1 MKTKIWI
8 VTPFVSMQ
16 EMAEQVVAERTLE
29 LANCEVAMSTS
40 HCDVT
45 GFQNS
50 LAEVDKAQEWGAEV
64 IVSRGG
70 TAAYI
75 AEHTDIPVVEIEV
88 TALDMLRA
96 FNRAGRDASMVGI
109 AGFKN
114 IIYEC
119 ESLYDFLGINL
130 RQVTIL
136 DDCDDAG
143 MKQVVDEGIRILV
156 GDALAVRFA
165 NKVGMSCILIE
176 SGKASIYKA
185 IREAEAVARVRRK
198 EQARTEMLR
207 TIIDSSTDGIIAIDD
222 TARITLFNRTA
233 EDLFGV
239 SQSEVAGCPVAEII
253 PTTRLPHVLRTGEP
267 EIGEVQ
273 LIGKRQIATKRIP
286 IRAGEQVT
294 GVVATFQEVSQ
305 LQKFEQSVRRKIYDK
320 GLTAK
325 FHLNQ
330 IIGESSAL
338 RKARQ
343 LARTYAATDSTVTI
357 TGETGTGK
365 ELFAQGIHN
374 LSPRCDAPFV
384 AVNCA
389 ALPESL
395 LESELFGYEEGAFS
409 GAKKG
414 GKMGLVE
421 LAHRGTLFLDEI
433 GEMPLSLQSRI
444 LRIIQEKEVMRLG
457 GDKITPVNVR
467 ILVATN
473 QDLTQ
478 LVAAKR
484 FREDL
489 YYRLNV
495 LPLHL
500 PPLRERPDDIGLLA
514 EHFIRRFAARRPA
527 VKTVSPGGVEAL
539 REYPWFGNVRELAN
553 VVERL
558 VLLSPGPVIE
568 RRQVEE
574 VLNVAGRAG
583 AAANA
588 PADMWELVDD
598 FRRAG
603 MGARKIAKILGQKG
617 YEVKYYQIAY
627 YFDKVRTKDKDAI

>member
-1 MKTKIWI
+1 MKAKIWI
-8 VTPFVSMQ
+8 ITPFVSMQ
-16 EMAEQVVAERTLE
+16 HIAEQVVAERTLE
-29 LANCEVAMSTS
+29 LANCDIVVSTS

-50 LAEVDKAQEWGAEV
+50 LRELDKARVWGAEV

-70 TAAYI
+70 TAVYI

-88 TALDMLRA
+88 TALDILRA
-96 FNRAGRDASMVGI
+96 FNQAGRDASKIGI
-109 AGFKN
+109 AGFRN
-114 IIYEC
+114 IVYEC
-119 ESLYDFLGINL
+119 ESLYDFLGTHL

-136 DDCDDAG
+136 DDCDDEG
-143 MKQVVDEGIRILV
+143 LKQAVDEGIKVLV
-156 GDALAVRFA
+156 GDALAMRFA
-165 NKVGMSCILIE
+165 KSIGMSCFLIE

-185 IREAEAVARVRRK
+185 IREAESVVKVRRR
-198 EQARTEMLR
+198 EQARTETLR
-207 TIIDSSTDGIIAIDD
+207 TIIDSTTDGIIAIDD
-222 TARITLFNRTA
+222 TARITLFNKTA
-233 EDLFGV
+233 EDLFGL
-239 SQSEVAGCPVAEII
+239 SQNQVAGCPVAEII
-253 PTTRLPHVLRTGEP
+253 PNTRLPHVLRTGEP

-286 IRAGEQVT
+286 IKTGGLVS

-305 LQKFEQSVRRKIYDK
+305 LQKFEQSVRQKIHDK

-325 FHLNQ
+325 FRLNQ
-330 IIGESSAL
+330 IIGDSPAL
-338 RKARQ
+338 RKAKD
-343 LARTYAATDSTVTI
+343 LARTYAATDSTVMI

-374 LSPRCDAPFV
+374 LSSRRDAPFV

-433 GEMPLSLQSRI
+433 GEMPLSLQARI

-457 GDKITPVNVR
+457 GGKITPVDVR

-473 QDLTQ
+473 QDLPH
-478 LVAAKR
+478 LVATKR

-500 PPLRERPDDIGLLA
+500 PPLRERGDDVRLLA
-514 EHFIRRFAARRPA
+514 EHFIRKFMAKRP
-527 VKTVSPGGVEAL
+527 VLKTISPEGLQAL
-539 REYPWFGNVRELAN
+539 KEYPWFGNVRELAN

-558 VLLSPGPVIE
+558 VLLSPGATIE
-568 RRQVEE
+568 RRHVEE
-574 VLNVAGRAG
+574 VLNVAHKSG
-583 AAANA
+583 AASQT
-588 PADMWELVDD
+588 PADMWALVDD

-603 MGARKIAKILGQKG
+603 MGARKIARLLGQKG
-617 YEVKYYQIAY
+617 FDVKYYQIAY
-627 YFDKVRTKDKDAI
+627 HFDKVKAKG

>member
-1 MKTKIWI
+1 MKTKMWI
-8 VTPFVSMQ
+8 ITPFVAMQ
-16 EMAEQVVAERTLE
+16 KVAEQVVAERARE
-29 LANCEVAMSTS
+29 LANCDVAVSTS

-50 LAEVDKAQEWGAEV
+50 LVELRKAQEWGAEV

-88 TALDMLRA
+88 TALDMLSA
-96 FNRAGRDASMVGI
+96 FNKAGKDASTIGL
-109 AGFKN
+109 AGFRN
-114 IIYEC
+114 VIYEC
-119 ESLYDFLGINL
+119 ESLYDFLGTQL

-143 MKQVVDEGIRILV
+143 MKQAIREGIRILV
-156 GDALAVRFA
+156 GDALAIRFA
-165 NKVGMSCILIE
+165 NSAGISCILIE

-185 IREAEAVARVRRK
+185 IREAESVVRVRRK

-207 TIIDSSTDGIIAIDD
+207 TIIDSSTDGIIAVDD
-222 TARITLFNRTA
+222 AARITLFNKAA
-233 EDLFGV
+233 EGIFGFG
-239 SQSEVAGCPVAEII
+239 QDRAAGRPVTDVI
-253 PTTRLPHVLRTGEP
+253 PNTRLPQVLSTGEP
-267 EIGEVQ
+267 EIGELQ
-273 LIGKRQIATKRIP
+273 IIGKRQIATKRIP
-286 IRAGEQVT
+286 IKTGDQVT

-305 LQKFEQSVRRKIYDK
+305 LQKFEQSIRRKLYDK

-330 IIGESSAL
+330 IVGDSPAL
-338 RKARQ
+338 RKAKE
-343 LARTYAATDSTVTI
+343 LARTYAATDSTVMI

-365 ELFAQGIHN
+365 ELFAQSIHN
-374 LSPRCDAPFV
+374 LSSRRDAPFV

-414 GKMGLVE
+414 GKIGLVE

-433 GEMPLSLQSRI
+433 GEMPLSLQTRI
-444 LRIIQEKEVMRLG
+444 LRMIQEKEVMRLG
-457 GDKITPVNVR
+457 GDKINMVNVR

-473 QDLTQ
+473 KDLTR
-478 LVAAKR
+478 LVAVNR

-500 PPLRERPDDIGLLA
+500 PPLRERPEDIGRLA
-514 EHFIRRFAARRPA
+514 EHFVRRLSTHRPP
-527 VKTVSPGGVEAL
+527 VKSISPEAIGAL

-558 VLLSPGPVIE
+558 VLLSPGAEIG
-568 RRQVEE
+568 RRQVAE
-574 VLNVAGRAG
+574 VVNVASKPE
-583 AAANA
+583 AAAA
-588 PADMWELVDD
+588 QPAADVWALVGE
-598 FRRAG
+598 FRKLG
-603 MGARKIAKILGQKG
+603 MGARKIARVLTQKG
-617 YEVKYYQIAY
+617 YDIKYYQVAY
-627 YFDKVRTKDKDAI
+627 RLDKEKNG

>member
-16 EMAEQVVAERTLE
+16 EIAEQIVTERARE
-29 LANCEVAMSTS
+29 LANCDIAVSTS

-50 LAEVDKAQEWGAEV
+50 LAELGRAQEWGAEV
-64 IVSRGG
+64 IISRGG

-75 AEHTDIPVVEIEV
+75 AEHTDMPVVEIEV
-88 TALDMLRA
+88 TALDILRA
-96 FNRAGRDASMVGI
+96 FNQAGRDLSTIGI

-114 IIYEC
+114 VIYEY
-119 ESLYDFLGINL
+119 ESLYDFLGTNL
-130 RQVTIL
+130 RQVTLL

-143 MKQVVDEGIRILV
+143 MKQAMDEGIQVLV
-156 GDALAVRFA
+156 GDALAMRFA
-165 NKVGMSCILIE
+165 NTVGMACILIE

-185 IREAEAVARVRRK
+185 IREAEAVAKIRRK
-198 EQARTEMLR
+198 EQSRTETLR
-207 TIIDSSTDGIIAIDD
+207 TIIDSTTDGIIAIDD
-222 TARITLFNRTA
+222 NARITLFNKTA
-233 EDLFGV
+233 EELFGFSHTQV
-239 SQSEVAGCPVAEII
+239 VGCPVAEVI
-253 PTTRLPHVLRTGEP
+253 PNTRLPQVLRSGVP

-273 LIGKRQIATKRIP
+273 SIGKRQIATKRIP
-286 IRAGEQVT
+286 IRTGGQVN

-305 LQKFEQSVRRKIYDK
+305 LQKFEQSIRRKIHDK

-330 IIGESSAL
+330 IVGESPAL
-338 RKARQ
+338 RKAKE
-343 LARTYAATDSTVTI
+343 LARTYAVADSTVMI
-357 TGETGTGK
+357 TGDTGTGK

-374 LSPRCDAPFV
+374 LSPRRDAPFV

-395 LESELFGYEEGAFS
+395 LESELFGYVEGAFS

-421 LAHRGTLFLDEI
+421 LAHHGTLFLDEI

-457 GDKITPVNVR
+457 SDKITPVNVR

-473 QDLTQ
+473 QDLTK
-478 LVAAKR
+478 LVATKR

-500 PPLRERPDDIGLLA
+500 PPLRERLDDVRLLA
-514 EHFIRRFAARRPA
+514 EHFIRKFAAKRPV
-527 VKTVSPGGVEAL
+527 VKTISPEGIKVL
-539 REYPWFGNVRELAN
+539 KEYPWFGNVREFAN

-558 VLLSPGPVIE
+558 VLLSPSPVIE
-568 RRQVEE
+568 KRHVEE
-574 VLNVAGRAG
+574 VLSVSQKAG
-583 AAANA
+583 AAANT
-588 PADMWELVDD
+588 PGDMWALADD

-603 MGARKIAKILGQKG
+603 MGARRIAKVLAQKG
-617 YEVKYYQIAY
+617 YEVKYYQVAY
-627 YFDKVRTKDKDAI
+627 HLDKAKRASS

>member
-1 MKTKIWI
+1 MKTKMWI
-8 VTPFVSMQ
+8 ITPFVAMQ
-16 EMAEQVVAERTLE
+16 EVAEQVVAERARE
-29 LANCEVAMSTS
+29 LANCDIVVSTS

-50 LAEVDKAQEWGAEV
+50 LVELRKAQEWGAEV

-96 FNRAGRDASMVGI
+96 FNKAGKDASTIGL
-109 AGFKN
+109 AGFRN
-114 IIYEC
+114 VIYEC
-119 ESLYDFLGINL
+119 ESLYDFLGTQL

-143 MKQVVDEGIRILV
+143 MRQAISEGIQILV
-156 GDALAVRFA
+156 GDALAIRFA
-165 NKVGMSCILIE
+165 NSAGISCILIE
-176 SGKASIYKA
+176 SGKASVYKA
-185 IREAEAVARVRRK
+185 IREAESVVRVRRK

-207 TIIDSSTDGIIAIDD
+207 TIIDSSTDGIIAVDD
-222 TARITLFNRTA
+222 AARITLFNKAA
-233 EDLFGV
+233 EDIFGFG
-239 SQSEVAGCPVAEII
+239 QDQAAGRPVADVI
-253 PTTRLPHVLRTGEP
+253 PNTRLPYVLSSGEP
-267 EIGEVQ
+267 EIGELQ
-273 LIGKRQIATKRIP
+273 IIGKRQIATKRIP
-286 IRAGEQVT
+286 IRTGDQVT

-305 LQKFEQSVRRKIYDK
+305 LQKFEQSIRRKLYDK

-330 IIGESSAL
+330 IVGDSPAL
-338 RKARQ
+338 RKAKE
-343 LARTYAATDSTVTI
+343 LARTYAATDSTVMI

-365 ELFAQGIHN
+365 ELFAQSIHN
-374 LSPRCDAPFV
+374 LSARRAAPFV

-414 GKMGLVE
+414 GKIGLVE

-433 GEMPLSLQSRI
+433 GEMPLSLQTRI
-444 LRIIQEKEVMRLG
+444 LRMIQEKEVMRLG
-457 GDKITPVNVR
+457 GDRINLVNVR

-473 QDLTQ
+473 QDLTR
-478 LVAAKR
+478 LVAINR

-500 PPLRERPDDIGLLA
+500 PPLRERPEDISRLV
-514 EHFIRRFAARRPA
+514 EHFVRKLATNRQPVRS
-527 VKTVSPGGVEAL
+527 VSPEAVQAL
-539 REYPWFGNVRELAN
+539 GEYPWFGNVRELAN

-558 VLLSPGPVIE
+558 VLLSPGAEIV
-568 RRQVEE
+568 RRQVAE
-574 VLNVAGRAG
+574 VVNVPNKPC
-583 AAANA
+583 AAANP
-588 PADMWELVDD
+588 PADVWALVEEY
-598 FRRAG
+598 RKMG
-603 MGARKIAKILGQKG
+603 LGARKIARVLAQKG
-617 YEVKYYQIAY
+617 YDIKYYQVAY
-627 YFDKVRTKDKDAI
+627 RLDKEKNG

>member
-1 MKTKIWI
+1 MNTKIWI
-8 VTPFVSMQ
+8 ITPFVLMQ
-16 EMAEQVVAERTLE
+16 TSAEQVVAERALE
-29 LANCEVAMSTS
+29 LAHCDIIVSTS

-50 LAEVDKAQEWGAEV
+50 LIELRKAQEWGAEV
-64 IVSRGG
+64 LISRGG

-96 FNRAGRDASMVGI
+96 VCKAGQDASMIGL

-119 ESLYDFLGINL
+119 ESLYDFLGMHL

-136 DDCDDAG
+136 DDCDYEG
-143 MKQVVDEGIRILV
+143 MKQAINEGIQILV
-156 GDALAVRFA
+156 GDALAMRYA
-165 NKVGMSCILIE
+165 NSTGISCILIE

-185 IREAEAVARVRRK
+185 IREAESVVKIRRK
-198 EQARTEMLR
+198 EQSRTEMLR
-207 TIIDSSTDGIIAIDD
+207 TIIDSSTDGIVAIDD
-222 TARITLFNRTA
+222 GGRITLFNKAA
-233 EDLFGV
+233 EDLFNV
-239 SQSEVAGCPVAEII
+239 NQNRVLGCPAIEVI
-253 PTTRLPHVLRTGEP
+253 PNTRLPHVLRSGEP

-273 LIGKRQIATKRIP
+273 IIDNRPIATKRIP
-286 IRAGEQVT
+286 IKAGNQVT

-305 LQKFEQSVRRKIYDK
+305 LQKFEQSIRQKLYDK

-325 FHLNQ
+325 FNLNS

-338 RKARQ
+338 RRAKD
-343 LARTYAATDSTVTI
+343 LAQTYAATDSTVMI
-357 TGETGTGK
+357 TGDSGTGK
-365 ELFAQGIHN
+365 ELFAQSIHN
-374 LSPRCDAPFV
+374 LSSRCNAPFV

-389 ALPESL
+389 ALPENL

-414 GKMGLVE
+414 GKIGLVE

-433 GEMPLSLQSRI
+433 GEMPLSLQTRI
-444 LRIIQEKEVMRLG
+444 LRMLQEKEVMRLG
-457 GDKITPVNVR
+457 ADKIIPVNVR
-467 ILVATN
+467 IIVATN
-473 QDLTQ
+473 QDLTY
-478 LVAAKR
+478 LVASKR

-500 PPLRERPDDIGLLA
+500 PPLRERPEDISPLVNHFMRKLA
-514 EHFIRRFAARRPA
+514 KKQSVI
-527 VKTVSPGGVEAL
+527 KIISDEAL
-539 REYPWFGNVRELAN
+539 HALKDYPWFGNVRELAN

-558 VLLSPGPVIE
+558 VLLSPSSEIEKQHVKDVLDGPK
-568 RRQVEE
+568 
-574 VLNVAGRAG
+574 
-583 AAANA
+583 ANISSKTA
-588 PADMWELVDD
+588 SDMWSLVDE
-598 FRRAG
+598 FHKAG
-603 MGARKIAKILGQKG
+603 MGARKIAKLLGQKG

-627 YFDKVRTKDKDAI
+627 RLDKKKTK

>member
-8 VTPFVSMQ
+8 VAPFVSLQ
-16 EMAEQVVAERTLE
+16 ELAKQIVTERTLE
-29 LANCEVAMSTS
+29 LANCDIAVSTS
-40 HCDVT
+40 HCDIT

-50 LAEVDKAQEWGAEV
+50 LAELTKAQEWGAEV
-64 IVSRGG
+64 IISRGG

-75 AEHTDIPVVEIEV
+75 AERTDIPVVEIEV

-96 FNRAGRDASMVGI
+96 FNQAGRDASMIGI

-119 ESLYDFLGINL
+119 ESLYDFLGTHL

-143 MKQVVDEGIRILV
+143 MKQAMEEGIQVLV
-156 GDALAVRFA
+156 GDALAMRFA
-165 NKVGMSCILIE
+165 NSVGMSCFLIE

-185 IREAEAVARVRRK
+185 IREAEAVVKIRRK

-222 TARITLFNRTA
+222 TARITLFNKTA
-233 EDLFGV
+233 ETLFGF
-239 SQSEVAGCPVAEII
+239 SQNQVAGCPVAEVI
-253 PTTRLPHVLRTGEP
+253 PNTRLPHVLRTGRP

-273 LIGKRQIATKRIP
+273 LVGKRQIATKRIP
-286 IRAGEQVT
+286 IKTGDQVS

-305 LQKFEQSVRRKIYDK
+305 LQKFEQSIRQKMYDK

-330 IIGESSAL
+330 IIGESPAL
-338 RKARQ
+338 RKAKD
-343 LARTYAATDSTVTI
+343 LARTYAVADSTVMI

-374 LSPRCDAPFV
+374 LSARCDAPFV

-389 ALPESL
+389 ALPENL

-457 GDKITPVNVR
+457 GDRITPVNVR
-467 ILVATN
+467 VLVATN
-473 QDLTQ
+473 QDLTE
-478 LVAAKR
+478 LVATKK

-500 PPLRERPDDIGLLA
+500 PPLRERLDDIRLLV
-514 EHFIRRFAARRPA
+514 EHFIRKFASRRP
-527 VKTVSPGGVEAL
+527 VIKTISPEGL
-539 REYPWFGNVRELAN
+539 QLLKEYPWFGNVRELAN

-558 VLLSPGPVIE
+558 VLLSPSPAIE
-568 RRQVEE
+568 RRHVEE
-574 VLNVAGRAG
+574 VLNVSKTAGVSAQTS
-583 AAANA
+583 
-588 PADMWELVDD
+588 ADMWALVDD

-603 MGARKIAKILGQKG
+603 MGARKIAKRLGQKG
-617 YEVKYYQIAY
+617 FNVKYYQVAY
-627 YFDKVRTKDKDAI
+627 HLDKAKANASN

>member
-1 MKTKIWI
+1 MKTKMWI
-8 VTPFVSMQ
+8 IAPFVAMQ
-16 EMAEQVVAERTLE
+16 KVAEQVVAERARE
-29 LANCEVAMSTS
+29 LANCDVALSTS

-50 LAEVDKAQEWGAEV
+50 LVELRKAQEWGAEV

-75 AEHTDIPVVEIEV
+75 AEHTDIPVVAIEV
-88 TALDMLRA
+88 TALDMLSA
-96 FNRAGRDASMVGI
+96 FNKAGKDASTIGL
-109 AGFKN
+109 AGFRN
-114 IIYEC
+114 VIYEC
-119 ESLYDFLGINL
+119 ESLYDFLGTPL

-143 MKQVVDEGIRILV
+143 MKQAIKEGIQILV
-156 GDALAVRFA
+156 GDALAIRFA
-165 NKVGMSCILIE
+165 NSAGISCILIE

-185 IREAEAVARVRRK
+185 IREAEAVVRVRRK

-207 TIIDSSTDGIIAIDD
+207 TIIDSSTDGIIAVDD
-222 TARITLFNRTA
+222 AARITLFNKAA
-233 EDLFGV
+233 EDIFGFG
-239 SQSEVAGCPVAEII
+239 QDRAAGRPVTDVI
-253 PTTRLPHVLRTGEP
+253 PNTRLPHVLSTGEP
-267 EIGEVQ
+267 EIGELQ
-273 LIGKRQIATKRIP
+273 IIGKRQIATKRIP
-286 IRAGEQVT
+286 IKTGDQVT

-305 LQKFEQSVRRKIYDK
+305 LQKFEQSIRQKLYDK

-325 FHLNQ
+325 FHLDQ
-330 IIGESSAL
+330 IVGDSPAL
-338 RKARQ
+338 RKAKE
-343 LARTYAATDSTVTI
+343 LARTYAATDSTVMI

-365 ELFAQGIHN
+365 ELFAQSIHN
-374 LSPRCDAPFV
+374 LSSRRDAPFV

-414 GKMGLVE
+414 GKIGLVE

-433 GEMPLSLQSRI
+433 GEMPLSLQTRI
-444 LRIIQEKEVMRLG
+444 LRMTQEKEVMRLG
-457 GDKITPVNVR
+457 GDKINMVNVR

-473 QDLTQ
+473 QDLTR
-478 LVAAKR
+478 LVALNR

-500 PPLRERPDDIGLLA
+500 PPLRERPEDIGRLA
-514 EHFIRRFAARRPA
+514 EHFVRRLSAHRPP
-527 VKTVSPGGVEAL
+527 VKSISPEATQAL

-558 VLLSPGPVIE
+558 VLLSPGAEIG
-568 RRQVEE
+568 RQQVAE
-574 VLNVAGRAG
+574 VVNAASKPE
-583 AAANA
+583 AAAA
-588 PADMWELVDD
+588 QPAADVWALVGE
-598 FRRAG
+598 FRKLG
-603 MGARKIAKILGQKG
+603 MGARKIARVLTQKG
-617 YEVKYYQIAY
+617 YDIKYYQVAY
-627 YFDKVRTKDKDAI
+627 RLDKEKNG